1 MSKVEFKV
9 TMEFTG
15 DYPNELIKELMV
27 KVADALYHEYDKGN
41 GFAPDDADDC
51 LTDGVRIQYG
61 DIHLDD
67 RYYVKGKRV
76 TKGFDFGE

>member
-1 MSKVEFKV
+1 
-9 TMEFTG
+9 
-15 DYPNELIKELMV
+15 
-27 KVADALYHEYDKGN
+27 
-41 GFAPDDADDC
+41 APDDADDC